1 MAEGERSIQIVERD
15 GDVVRM
21 TGHGPE
27 GSIEVIASMTLEGDR
42 LVLKHL
48 HADGAG
54 PGSIGLTGMRSFG
67 RLLAQ
72 QARAKVVEIHGA
84 VRATEARPGKVPR
97 PITIRLEE

>member
-21 TGHGPE
+21 IGYGPE

-42 LVLKHL
+42 LVLKDL

-54 PGSIGLTGMRSFG
+54 PGSIGLAAMRSFG
-67 RLLAQ
+67 RLLCR
-72 QARAKVVEIHGA
+72 QAGAKAVEIHGA
-84 VRATEARPGKVPR
+84 VRATGARPGKVPR
-97 PITIRLEE
+97 PVTIRLEE